1 MDEIDKKIIAQ
12 LQTDGRMT
20 LQELS
25 KSIGFTSMGTKKR
38 LERLLKK
45 GTIKVSAL
53 LNPSALQLHLAIVML
68 EMESAEAMQD
78 LLNRFEQCPRIVQI
92 FKTVGGYNLVA
103 LVVAETLETLE
114 SISMEKCSLRCSKGI
129 RRSEFYPVS
138 ETYFSPFIQI
148 REQLATKENKVS
160 PCNVNCDPCNRYRA
174 SKMCRLP
181 NHRKLPRNFIVG
193 LEFGNRNCGLER
205 SNKDRNR
212 ILNGQQC
219 GFSFKQ

>member
-1 MDEIDKKIIAQ
+1 LDVVDRKIVTQ
-12 LQTDGRMT
+12 LQADGRTT

-53 LNPSALQLHLAIVML
+53 INPSALKLHPAIVML

-78 LLNRFEQCPRIVQI
+78 LLSRFEECPRVVQI
-92 FKTVGGYNLVA
+92 FKTVGGYNLIA
-103 LVVAETLETLE
+103 LVIAETQETLE

-138 ETYFSPFIQI
+138 ETYFSPFLQI
-148 REQLATKENKVS
+148 RESLAHKERKVT
-160 PCNVNCDPCNRYRA
+160 PCNVACDPCNRYETQ
-174 SKMCRLP
+174 KC
-181 NHRKLPRNFIVG
+181 VG
-193 LEFGNRNCGLER
+193 CPTTTYYKGSL
-205 SNKDRNR
+205 
-212 ILNGQQC
+212 
-219 GFSFKQ
+219 